1 MLFKRLKKS
10 LKQRK
15 ALPIFSL
22 LEVKLSEKEEETI
35 IDSRIILMVSL
46 IQWRV
51 EVFDFY
57 FAS

>member
-35 IDSRIILMVSL
+35 IDSRIILYGEFNSMES
-46 IQWRV
+46 
-51 EVFDFY
+51 
-57 FAS
+57 